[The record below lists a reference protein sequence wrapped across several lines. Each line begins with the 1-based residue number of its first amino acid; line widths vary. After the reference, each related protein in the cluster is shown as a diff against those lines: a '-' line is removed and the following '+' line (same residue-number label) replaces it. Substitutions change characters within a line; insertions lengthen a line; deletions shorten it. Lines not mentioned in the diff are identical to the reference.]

1 MELKP
6 VHIEKI
12 AKALNVSSIALYGT
26 NEMKLKLN
34 NIGDIYNF
42 IITIC
47 KSNFIV
53 VSIKND
59 QVLFNFNPVLLE
71 NFVDDKNKEIRS
83 CSYYK
88 FKENND
94 LLLERAKLYL
104 SAKEDAFKELSN
116 KNQIALLDKI
126 EEIEIK
132 LIGINETLKI

>member
-1 MELKP
+1 MEPKP

-12 AKALNVSSIALYGT
+12 AKALNVPSIALYGT
-26 NEMKLKLN
+26 NEIKLKLN

-42 IITIC
+42 IFTMC

-59 QVLFNFNPVLLE
+59 QVFFNFNPVLLE

-83 CSYYK
+83 CCYYK

-94 LLLERAKLYL
+94 LLLEFVELYL
-104 SAKEDAFKELSN
+104 SAKEAALKEISN
-116 KNQIALLDKI
+116 ENQIALLDKI
-126 EEIEIK
+126 E
-132 LIGINETLKI
+132 